1 MSMLHEAAINR
12 HTVSVLAAVL
22 SLPCGVGLCNALRL
36 SSSSSFHPGLAQ
48 STQPAALLR
57 KGVLCFMFF
66 FWRGAVRTTLEA
78 NVHAEQFDGGFRF
91 CAQYAL
97 SVHGIDH
104 NCS

>member
-1 MSMLHEAAINR
+1 MSMLHEAAINP
-12 HTVSVLAAVL
+12 HTVFVLAAVL

-48 STQPAALLR
+48 PTQPPALLR
-57 KGVLCFMFF
+57 KGVLCFRFF
-66 FWRGAVRTTLEA
+66 LGGAVRTTLEA

-91 CAQYAL
+91 CAQHAL

-104 NCS
+104 NC

>member
-66 FWRGAVRTTLEA
+66 FLA
-78 NVHAEQFDGGFRF
+78 GGSPNNLGSQ
-91 CAQYAL
+91 CA
-97 SVHGIDH
+97 
-104 NCS
+104 C